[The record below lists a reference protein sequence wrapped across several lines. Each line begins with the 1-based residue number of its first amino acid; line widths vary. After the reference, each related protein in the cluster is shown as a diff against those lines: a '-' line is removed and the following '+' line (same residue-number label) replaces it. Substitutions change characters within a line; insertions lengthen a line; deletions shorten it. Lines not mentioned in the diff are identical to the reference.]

1 MKGKLVQ
8 TSLLSGASTFIK
20 VLIGVLSLKI
30 VALYTGPKG
39 VGVLGQFMAIANV
52 ISVIAG
58 GGITL
63 GVIKYVAEYTNLPE
77 KFYPFLSTA
86 FCYTLLCSC
95 LVIGSTLL
103 FGSPLAHIFL
113 GETNFLYVFQWLLVA
128 QAFTAI
134 YLLMT
139 SVINGLGKIK
149 LLVCVNV
156 LSSIVS
162 LILIAFFTH
171 YYKLKGALGAFVL
184 SQGITFLIAY
194 GFVYREKWFRYL
206 FSFRIEKEQ
215 LVKLLNYSLMTI
227 VSTLTVPL
235 SQVFVRNDIH
245 ALYGWDA
252 VGIWQ
257 SVLRLSDAY
266 LLFVTTILTTYY
278 LPRLSQLEDSIVIK
292 EEMRRVQKIMLSLI
306 VLMLSVIY
314 ISRKVILLIFYDN
327 TFMPAENLFL
337 YQLIGDFFKIAGWTY
352 TYLFLA
358 KSKTKEYIAG
368 ECIIGLIF
376 VLLSH
381 IFLRQFGLVGVTYAF
396 ALTYFIYWFFMMSIS
411 LFYFKGREKS
421 WVIMQNS

>member
-8 TSLLSGASTFIK
+8 TSILSGTSTLIK

-52 ISVIAG
+52 ISVVAG
-58 GGITL
+58 GGVTL

-77 KFYPFLSTA
+77 KFYSFLSTA
-86 FCYTLLCSC
+86 FCYTLFCSC
-95 LVIGSTLL
+95 LVIGLTLL
-103 FGSPLAHIFL
+103 FSTSLAHMFL
-113 GETNFLYVFQWLLVA
+113 GATDYLYLLQWLLIA

-134 YLLMT
+134 YLFIT
-139 SVINGLGKIK
+139 SIINGLGKIK

-162 LILIAFFTH
+162 LILIAFFTN
-171 YYKLKGALGAFVL
+171 YYQLKGALGAFVL

-194 GFVYREKWFRYL
+194 GFVYREQWFRSL
-206 FSFRIEKEQ
+206 FSFRIEKAQ
-215 LVKLLNYSLMTI
+215 LVKLLHYSLMTI

-245 ALYGWDA
+245 TLYGWDA
-252 VGIWQ
+252 VGMWQ

-278 LPRLSQLEDSIVIK
+278 LPKLSQLEDNTSLK
-292 EEMRRVQKIMLSLI
+292 EEMRRVQKILFSLI
-306 VLMLSVIY
+306 ALMLFVIY
-314 ISRKVILLIFYDN
+314 ISRKIILLIFYDD
-327 TFMPAENLFL
+327 TFIAAENLFL

-352 TYLFLA
+352 TYLLLA
-358 KSKTKEYIAG
+358 KSKTKEYIVG

-376 VLLSH
+376 ILLGH

-396 ALTYFIYWFFMMSIS
+396 ALTYFIYWLFMMSIS